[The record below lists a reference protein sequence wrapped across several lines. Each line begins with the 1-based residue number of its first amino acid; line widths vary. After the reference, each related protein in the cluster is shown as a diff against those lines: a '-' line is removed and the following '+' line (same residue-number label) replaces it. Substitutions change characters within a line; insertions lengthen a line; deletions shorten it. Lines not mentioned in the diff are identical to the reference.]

1 MNFGINSRRHPISHF
16 RATLRAY
23 GQPTF
28 GKLSRAVNIIRPN
41 NDSWDAEA
49 LEVSS
54 HQHLSG
60 SLAGRVRVRGMQRVC
75 LNMITPAR
83 QDLPIN
89 LISRDMDE
97 PLDTMQSCGFQEVMG
112 TNDIGP

>member
-1 MNFGINSRRHPISHF
+1 
-16 RATLRAY
+16 
-23 GQPTF
+23 
-28 GKLSRAVNIIRPN
+28 
-41 NDSWDAEA
+41 
-49 LEVSS
+49 
-54 HQHLSG
+54 
-60 SLAGRVRVRGMQRVC
+60 MQRVC